1 MPSTSL
7 KRLAPFALALSLITL
22 LSARTS
28 HAWGPSGHRIVAIVA
43 RHHLS
48 DAATKEVNRLLDGDS
63 LEDVANWADEE
74 REKRPETGEW
84 HFVNLPR
91 LTGTPPRTPTGF
103 VRSRDCKDKNGE
115 PGCVVTAIEKYKAIL
130 ADTGKSDA
138 DRLEALKFIV
148 HFVGD
153 MHQPMHCS
161 FADDRGGNNIK
172 LFWFN
177 RQSNLHRVWDSGIIG
192 QADLSEEDF
201 AAELEAILEDLSGD
215 EEFSAVPRKQRL
227 RAKIEALQSGTLDQW
242 ATDSFK
248 IAVKNGYDAVPKTGK
263 ARLGAPYYAANVDIV
278 DDQLTKGGLRLA
290 KILND
295 ALR

>member
-1 MPSTSL
+1 MSTFL
-7 KRLAPFALALSLITL
+7 KRLAPFALALSLVTL
-22 LSARTS
+22 LPARTS
-28 HAWGPSGHRIVAIVA
+28 HAWGPSGHKIVAILA

-48 DAATKEVNRLLDGDS
+48 QGATAEVERLLKGDA
-63 LEDVANWADEE
+63 LEDVANWADAE
-74 REKRPETGEW
+74 REERPETAGW

-91 LTGTPPRTPTGF
+91 RVGSPARTPTGF
-103 VRSRDCKDKNGE
+103 LRSRDCKDNNGE

-130 ADTGKSDA
+130 ADTGRSDA

-153 MHQPMHCS
+153 MHQPLHCS

-172 LFWFN
+172 VTWFG

-192 QADLSEEDF
+192 QANLSDEDF

-215 EEFSAVPRKQRL
+215 EEFATAGRRERL

-248 IAVKNGYDAVPKTGK
+248 LAVSNGYDAVPRTGK
-263 ARLGAPYYAANVDIV
+263 ARLGAAYYATNVDIV
-278 DDQLTKGGLRLA
+278 DEQLTKGGLRLA